1 MNELTAIDKTVIE
14 TLKGLMKDRF
24 NYLIETFIDKTA
36 IQIEDLKVAVTN
48 NNTDNIISITH
59 AMKGSSGS
67 VGASSIHLLSKQF
80 EDHARNGNVDDTDTW
95 PDLLETEFNLYKNE
109 IQDFL

>member
-1 MNELTAIDKTVIE
+1 MNDLTAIDKPVIE

-24 NYLIETFIDKTA
+24 NYLIETFIDKTS
-36 IQIEDLKVAVTN
+36 IHIEELKAAVTN

-67 VGASSIHLLSKQF
+67 VGASSIHVLCKQY
-80 EDHARNGNVDDTDTW
+80 EDYARNGDLTGADTW
-95 PDLLETEFNLYKNE
+95 ADLLETEFNRYKNE
-109 IQDFL
+109 IQNYL